1 MGVGRHLAQAFQFGV
16 AFIEM
21 PFGVEIA
28 VGTGVEFDDFGP
40 DAGRG
45 FDLLFVGGDKDGN
58 AATCFADWCDE
69 MGEMVFFACD
79 FKAAL
84 SSAFLAFFG
93 NDTNGVRLVA
103 KGDLGVDAHHT
114 VEDVGIALGQA
125 LREAIGPA
133 EGIRRYGSQLVP
145 MADAKVEVSVDI
157 SNRPYLVY
165 QVELA
170 NDRIGSFDTSLVE
183 DFFYAFVQNG
193 GLDLHV
199 ELRYGTGPHHALE
212 AIFKGTARALRT
224 ALERDP
230 RTKGLP
236 TVKGEL

>member
-1 MGVGRHLAQAFQFGV
+1 MSEARRRAASLERKTRETDIQ
-16 AFIEM
+16 
-21 PFGVEIA
+21 VEIDLD
-28 VGTGVEFDDFGP
+28 GTGEYEISTGIAFFDHMLESFAKHGL
-40 DAGRG
+40 
-45 FDLLFVGGDKDGN
+45 FDLR
-58 AATCFADWCDE
+58 
-69 MGEMVFFACD
+69 
-79 FKAAL
+79 
-84 SSAFLAFFG
+84 LA
-93 NDTNGVRLVA
+93 A

-133 EGIRRYGSQLVP
+133 EGIRRYGSQVVP
-145 MADAKVEVSVDI
+145 MAEAKVEVSVDI

-170 NDRIGSFDTSLVE
+170 NDRIGSFDAGLVE

-199 ELRYGTGPHHALE
+199 ELRYGKGPHHALE
-212 AIFKGTARALRT
+212 AVFKGTARALRA

-236 TVKGEL
+236 TVKGAL